1 MNLTLFI
8 KVQPI
13 LTYCAM
19 VVETSSDVF
28 IDDRAEL
35 GWQPLR
41 RRRPSAA
48 VCPFC
53 ADRQARVDHTSG
65 RSRPEPGRK
74 IELNRHAQEK
84 GGSMF

>member
-8 KVQPI
+8 KVKPI

-19 VVETSSDVF
+19 VVETTSDVF
-28 IDDRAEL
+28 VDDCAEL

-48 VCPFC
+48 VRPFS
-53 ADRQARVDHTSG
+53 ADRQARVDHASG
-65 RSRPEPGRK
+65 RSRPEPRIK
-74 IELNRHAQEK
+74 IELNRHAQGK
-84 GGSMF
+84 GGYA